1 MSDAPTQRF
10 DPAPT
15 PPGGEPAGEPEKKS
29 RALLITLIV
38 IGAVLL
44 AGVIALVL
52 FLLLGRGNATALASP
67 SPTPTTS
74 ITASASP
81 KATTTPASTPAPTAT
96 SNGGGGTGGGGGGT
110 ASGPKIN
117 SFTANP
123 TVVACPAP
131 DAPVK
136 PPTTVSFRWST
147 SDVDHVEFGL
157 IDTGGNYQLLASNLP
172 PQGTNDSDLPGSDGG
187 GWAYPCSTDK
197 VTYVLKASGS
207 GQTKTAT
214 VLVDD
219 RTYN

>member
-1 MSDAPTQRF
+1 MSDVPTQRF
-10 DPAPT
+10 DLTPT
-15 PPGGEPAGEPEKKS
+15 PPEGEPGSEPEKKS

-38 IGAVLL
+38 VGAVLL
-44 AGVIALVL
+44 VGIIALVL
-52 FLLLGRGNATALASP
+52 FLLLGRGNATAIASP
-67 SPTPTTS
+67 SPTPTSS
-74 ITASASP
+74 ITPSASP
-81 KATTTPASTPAPTAT
+81 KATATPTPTPAPTAT

-123 TVVACPAP
+123 TVVACPAA
-131 DAPVK
+131 DATVK

-147 SDVDHVEFGL
+147 SNVDHVEFGI
-157 IDTGGNYQLLASNLP
+157 IDQDGNYQLQATNLP
-172 PQGTNDSDLPGSDGG
+172 PQGTSDSDLPGSGGG
-187 GWAYPCSTDK
+187 GWAYPCGTDK

-207 GQTKTAT
+207 GQTKTAK